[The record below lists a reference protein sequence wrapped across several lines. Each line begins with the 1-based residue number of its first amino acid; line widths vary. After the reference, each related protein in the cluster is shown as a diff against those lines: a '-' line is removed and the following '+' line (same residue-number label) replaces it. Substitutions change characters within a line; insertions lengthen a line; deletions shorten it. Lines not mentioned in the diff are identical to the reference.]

1 MFDGPRKPPGGFP
14 PGAPPLGGP
23 PGGGRMNR
31 DWTQGNIFKNLV
43 ALSWPIAITQGLM
56 TLGPTIDMIWVG
68 KLGPIA
74 IAAVGV
80 SGVCVQLAQGIMM
93 GLTNGMR
100 ALIARSIGAKDIE
113 TANLAAQQAAAVT
126 MIYAVIMALIGI
138 FFSEEIIG
146 IIRPSPEV
154 ITVGAAYLRIQ
165 FIGGATMSFRMMMD
179 SVMQASGD
187 SMNPMWITV
196 VYRIFH
202 IILCP
207 FLVFGW
213 LFFPEMG
220 VNGAALTSVISQTL
234 GILLGVRVLFGT
246 RSRLRLSFKGFRF
259 DWGMIWRIV
268 RIGLPSSIAGI
279 QRMLS
284 QFVLQMFMAP
294 YGTIALAAH
303 TINQRIEMFIT
314 MPVMA
319 FGMGGG
325 VLVGQNLGAKQ
336 PERAEKSAWLSVL
349 VIEVFLIVAALA
361 MFIWAVPVIHIFSSQ
376 PDVVDMSSSFL
387 HIALIGY
394 VIMPFMFVLM
404 NVLQS
409 AGDTVPPMIIS
420 IVTTWA
426 VTIPLAWLLPET
438 GMGVYG
444 IRWAMVISA
453 AAGGIANVIY
463 FRMGKWKTRRV

>member
-1 MFDGPRKPPGGFP
+1 MFNGSRKPPDGSRP
-14 PGAPPLGGP
+14 GGP
-23 PGGGRMNR
+23 PHGGPPMGGRMDR
-31 DWTQGNIFKNLV
+31 DWTQGSIFKNLV

-68 KLGPIA
+68 RLGPAA

-100 ALIARSIGAKDIE
+100 ALIARSIGAKDVE

-126 MIYAVIMALIGI
+126 MIYAVIMAFVGI
-138 FFSEEIIG
+138 FFSEQIIG
-146 IIRPSPEV
+146 IIHPSPEV
-154 ITVGAAYLRIQ
+154 VKMGAAYLRIQ

-187 SMNPMWITV
+187 AMNPMWIAV

-207 FLVFGW
+207 FLIFGL
-213 LFFPEMG
+213 LFFPKMG
-220 VNGAALTSVISQTL
+220 VNGAALTAVISQTL
-234 GILLGVRVLFGT
+234 GIILGVRVLFGT
-246 RSRLRLSFKGFRF
+246 GSRLRLSFKGFHF
-259 DWGMIWRIV
+259 DLGMVWRIV

-284 QFVLQMFMAP
+284 QFVIQVFMAP

-303 TINQRIEMFIT
+303 TINQRIEMFVT

-325 VLVGQNLGAKQ
+325 VLVGQNLGARQ
-336 PERAEKSAWLSVL
+336 PERAEKSAWLAVF
-349 VIEVFLIVAALA
+349 VIEIFLIVAALA
-361 MFIWAVPVIHIFSSQ
+361 MFIWAAPVIRIFNSE
-376 PDVVDMSSSFL
+376 PDMVDMASHFL

-409 AGDTVPPMIIS
+409 AGDTIPPMIIS
-420 IVTTWA
+420 IITTWA
-426 VTIPLAWLLPET
+426 VTIPLAWLLPHA
-438 GMGVYG
+438 GMGVFG

-453 AAGGIANVIY
+453 AAGAIAFIIY
-463 FRMGKWKTRRV
+463 FRTGQWKTRRV